1 MKMKSFEKIPE
12 TTDQSDEIS
21 GNLKSIGLTV
31 SYYFG
36 RISYTYAIACK
47 LTGLYSAS
55 NRDTMMNAYGCSL
68 H

>member
-21 GNLKSIGLTV
+21 GNLTLVRWYRITLGGIG
-31 SYYFG
+31 
-36 RISYTYAIACK
+36 YTYAQRA
-47 LTGLYSAS
+47 
-55 NRDTMMNAYGCSL
+55 